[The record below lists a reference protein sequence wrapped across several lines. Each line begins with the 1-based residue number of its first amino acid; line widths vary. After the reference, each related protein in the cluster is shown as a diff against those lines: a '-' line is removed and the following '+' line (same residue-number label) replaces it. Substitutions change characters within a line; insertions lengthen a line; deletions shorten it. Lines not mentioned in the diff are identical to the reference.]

1 MVVDGADVSDETLRL
16 WVRAF
21 VRCHNIKTTTL
32 KQAVAIAT
40 EKFGVDMTDKTP
52 QIKDLLVEEA

>member
-1 MVVDGADVSDETLRL
+1 
-16 WVRAF
+16 